1 VAVAGSLGWKV
12 EGEDP
17 LLWLDDQGEVRFGFR
32 ILETSA
38 WGPSPWDTDSRV
50 LWVLPGGRA
59 GLIAEK
65 SRRDPRL
72 RDWLESGV
80 RVIKFRHVRRLATE
94 QALTREQLVSRLAI
108 DPPERQDPQLPLL

>member
-1 VAVAGSLGWKV
+1 
-12 EGEDP
+12 
-17 LLWLDDQGEVRFGFR
+17 
-32 ILETSA
+32 
-38 WGPSPWDTDSRV
+38 
-50 LWVLPGGRA
+50 VLPGGRA